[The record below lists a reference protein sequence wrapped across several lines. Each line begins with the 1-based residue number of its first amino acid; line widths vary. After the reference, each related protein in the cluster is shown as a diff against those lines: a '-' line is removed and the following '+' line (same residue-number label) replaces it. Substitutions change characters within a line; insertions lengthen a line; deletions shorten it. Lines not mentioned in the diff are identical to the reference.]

1 MITSNLG
8 YAHPRSQH
16 LSNNGNVIIIRDA
29 ESPYYLALTFGSR
42 QTSLCPFEQFGE
54 TTVRED
60 WNGRSQY
67 LRLRVRRLIQV
78 ATALVQGGY
87 RDLLG

>member
-1 MITSNLG
+1 
-8 YAHPRSQH
+8 
-16 LSNNGNVIIIRDA
+16 
-29 ESPYYLALTFGSR
+29 LALAKPACV
-42 QTSLCPFEQFGE
+42 LVEQFGE

-67 LRLRVRRLIQV
+67 LRLRLRVRRLIQV
-78 ATALVQGGY
+78 AIAALDQGDY